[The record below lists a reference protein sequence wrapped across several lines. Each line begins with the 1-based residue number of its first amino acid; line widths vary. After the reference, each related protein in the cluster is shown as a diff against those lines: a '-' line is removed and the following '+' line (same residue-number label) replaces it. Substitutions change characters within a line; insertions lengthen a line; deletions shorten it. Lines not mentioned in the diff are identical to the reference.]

1 MGEEK
6 KYTEAEIMSLS
17 GLSRQTLFNM
27 RTGRESG
34 KYEYLPKLKTP
45 EHYTIFG
52 RTIMYSE
59 KGKDAILDTVQKR
72 K

>member
-6 KYTEAEIMSLS
+6 NYTEAEIMSLS

-27 RTGRESG
+27 RAGRKSG
-34 KYEYLPKLKTP
+34 KYEYQPKLKTP
-45 EHYTIFG
+45 EHYMIFG

-59 KGKDAILDTVQKR
+59 KGKDAILETVQRR